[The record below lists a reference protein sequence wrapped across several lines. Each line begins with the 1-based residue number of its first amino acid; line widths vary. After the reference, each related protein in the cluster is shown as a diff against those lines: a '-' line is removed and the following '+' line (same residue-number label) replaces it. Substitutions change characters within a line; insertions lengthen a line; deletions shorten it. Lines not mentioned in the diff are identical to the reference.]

1 MIKIITDWL
10 GFAEDTLGP
19 KEGWAVFPQGERML
33 ARKTDILGG
42 QMLRKRLTVL
52 VYCNSYEPAA
62 SKMEAFARWAE
73 SSAPVL
79 GEEQVF
85 RVEDARLTAKGKDGP
100 GRYEAKLIFEFTER
114 SHYVQ
119 D

>member
-19 KEGWAVFPQGERML
+19 KEGWAVFPQGERIL

-42 QMLRKRLTVL
+42 EKQRKRLTVL
-52 VYCNSYEPAA
+52 VRCNSYEPAA
-62 SKMEAFARWAE
+62 SKIEEFARWAQA
-73 SSAPVL
+73 SAPVL
-79 GEEQVF
+79 GEEQVL

>member
-1 MIKIITDWL
+1 MIKTITDWL
-10 GFAEDTLGP
+10 GFAQDSLGP
-19 KEGWAVFPQGERML
+19 KEGWAAFPQGERIL
-33 ARKTDILGG
+33 ARKSDILGG
-42 QMLRKRLTVL
+42 EKQRKRLTVL
-52 VYCNSYEPAA
+52 VRCNSYEPAA
-62 SKMEAFARWAE
+62 SKIEDFARWAE
-73 SSAPVL
+73 ETAPLL
-79 GEEQVF
+79 GEAQVF